1 MKISVIIITHNRIGF
16 LRESLASVHEQT
28 LRPAE
33 IIIVDDG
40 SIIPV
45 ENTLARDTR
54 NCTKPDIRFIRL
66 GGEGPAAA
74 RNAGALA
81 ARGDILAFLDDDDF
95 WDERYLETATGFLGD
110 TGLECVITWV
120 NKIRNGR
127 IFPGKH
133 MSPQIFEQDLFV
145 RNHGIM
151 GSNVLIR
158 KNVFKKIDGYDPAL
172 YVSEDKDLL
181 IRMVRSGVKLGVL
194 DKPLVYYRMHDN
206 QRLSKGLRVNAL
218 KISAKT
224 RFLAKYADI
233 MTTSTFRYLL
243 GQLGY
248 FYFLGG
254 EGPATKLK
262 GLVRMVRYNPRYLR
276 HALKAVLRK

>member
-1 MKISVIIITHNRIGF
+1 MKISVIIITRDRIGF
-16 LRESLASVHEQT
+16 LHESLASVHEQT

-95 WDERYLETATGFLGD
+95 WDERYLETAAGFLGD

-151 GSNVLIR
+151 GSNVVIR
-158 KNVFKKIDGYDPAL
+158 KDVFKKIDGYDPAL

-218 KISAKT
+218 KISAKA

-233 MTTSTFRYLL
+233 MTPSTFRYLS